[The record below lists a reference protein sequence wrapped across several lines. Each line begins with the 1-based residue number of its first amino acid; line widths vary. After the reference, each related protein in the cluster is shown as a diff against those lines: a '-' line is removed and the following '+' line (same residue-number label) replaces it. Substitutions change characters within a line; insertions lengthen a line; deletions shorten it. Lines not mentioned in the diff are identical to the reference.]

1 MRKKASEHN
10 RTIPFHKG
18 LFLTIGSLFVVFVA
32 IILGAQYNME
42 RSARQELLNDV
53 LLDYNDLIYKQT
65 IQRNGQNLSLDSIIA
80 SITQRPLRVTIVS
93 ATDGRILSESTP
105 HSADKDSAYTSHLSR
120 PEIKNAMHNG
130 YGYALRYSETLNQYF
145 FYSAKTYGDI
155 VIRSSLPFTAPTRS
169 FLLESNRFIYFVIA
183 ISVLVIIFLFYFC
196 NRLGKSISTL
206 NTFSKRAEQN
216 LPLDTDIKTI
226 NNDIGHITQNLIHI
240 YKSLQDTQKALSK
253 EKEKL
258 FQHLQFSKEGL
269 AIFSQ
274 NKEVIIANNLFMQYL
289 GIIADKPTATV
300 DSCFEQKEFQK
311 IHQFIS
317 ERLYTRSH
325 GNDAVS
331 DSITVQKNGYSFSLK
346 CIVFSDKTF
355 EVSINDITQKE
366 EEGRLKRQL
375 TQNIAHELKTPVS
388 SISGYLETILTNQ
401 NLNEERKAAFLDR
414 CYAQTR
420 RLSELLHDISVLN
433 RLDEASDLFDQET
446 IDLSVLVSE
455 VITESMPALTEHK
468 MTVSTQLHPQ
478 MTLSGNHALLYSI
491 FRNLLDNAIAYAGI
505 GTHVQIDCYSEDDTY
520 YYFSFSDTGIGVSDE
535 HLGRLFERFYRVDKG
550 RSRKMGGT
558 GLGLAIVKNA
568 VLFHK
573 GKIGAKNN
581 PGGGLNFL
589 FSLKKY

>member
-1 MRKKASEHN
+1 M
-10 RTIPFHKG
+10 
-18 LFLTIGSLFVVFVA
+18 
-32 IILGAQYNME
+32 
-42 RSARQELLNDV
+42 
-53 LLDYNDLIYKQT
+53 
-65 IQRNGQNLSLDSIIA
+65 
-80 SITQRPLRVTIVS
+80 
-93 ATDGRILSESTP
+93 
-105 HSADKDSAYTSHLSR
+105 
-120 PEIKNAMHNG
+120 
-130 YGYALRYSETLNQYF
+130 
-145 FYSAKTYGDI
+145 
-155 VIRSSLPFTAPTRS
+155 
-169 FLLESNRFIYFVIA
+169 
-183 ISVLVIIFLFYFC
+183 
-196 NRLGKSISTL
+196 
-206 NTFSKRAEQN
+206 EQN

-317 ERLYTRSH
+317 ERLYTRSY

-331 DSITVQKNGYSFSLK
+331 DSITVQKNSYSFSLK

-388 SISGYLETILTNQ
+388 SISGYLETILTNR

-455 VITESMPALTEHK
+455 VITESIPALTEHK
-468 MTVSTQLHPQ
+468 MTVSTHLHPQ